1 MSSPTPPPG
10 PLFVSYAV
18 VPDATLPVNTF
29 RFSVTPPPG
38 DPRTFTCN
46 LYNSAGVMV
55 WDMTTTG
62 ETTQSSPEAFGPFS
76 GNTLS
81 AHLNVDGGS
90 QPDTVIPLAFADD
103 LATALNQQNI
113 AFTWSAASVQVTPA
127 APAPLIEL
135 DPQGSPVLLSYDVPE
150 PTSFRGRNVIEFD
163 FPVGFFVQQVD
174 PTAVLKAPA
183 VQAKA
188 TGSKTTAAK
197 AAAAPA
203 IAPPN
208 IPLPPVTGLS
218 PVYASD
224 TPINGSEVPPTRATE
239 ASLTEGR
246 VAGAFSVAQGTGYF
260 DPEVFPNVA
269 AGNDPFTRFAL
280 MGAIADLDSSAVVAQ
295 LTGGNRLAV
304 YRDTSSR
311 FTYKFIPVPQRG
323 IPTLLLVE
331 YYRLSSFPARYGAG
345 RTIKTFS
352 LLPGEKSKIRV
363 STYRRSEQSS
373 RQATSILDSNSSE
386 AESDFERSVQAEA
399 SSQDSTSKSL
409 EYPAE
414 AEASGSASWGWGSA
428 NVTASGGVSGASQAS
443 REEFAKNV
451 SNAVTNNATKAS
463 SRRDVQVD
471 TSLDIKLEATEEQA
485 VERELENINLSRT
498 LNFVFRQMNQEFITL
513 LHLVDVRVAYF
524 NGYGESRV
532 EVPLP
537 ELDDLLNTYILPANQ
552 EQVREAIAGELAAI
566 TDYTGQVN
574 TTFVQTQTLGS
585 DTAAVSYFRVNPD
598 AVSTYAPAP
607 GAPPV
612 TVPGVIMA
620 ADSHVMRTDGV
631 VVDAFLGLGNAL
643 DDYAVGIQ
651 QQEVRASQLDNDRM
665 QAEINRLNL
674 AMQIID
680 SGDSAKAQ
688 LYQQLFPKSV
698 RHDLGEYYTPD
709 WLAEHVLNELGYRF
723 ICVIRF

>member
-18 VPDATLPVNTF
+18 VPDETLPVNTF

-38 DPRTFTCN
+38 DPRTFSCN

-62 ETTQSSPEAFGPFS
+62 VTTQSSPESFGPFS
-76 GNTLS
+76 GNALS

-113 AFTWSAASVQVTPA
+113 TFTWSAASVQVTPA

-163 FPVGFFVQQVD
+163 FPVGFFVPQVD

-188 TGSKTTAAK
+188 TTPKTAAAK

-409 EYPAE
+409 EYHAE

-498 LNFVFRQMNQEFITL
+498 LNFVFRQMNQEFISL

-524 NGYGESRV
+524 NGFGESRV

-552 EQVREAIAGELAAI
+552 QQVRDAIAGELAAI

-631 VVDAFLGLGNAL
+631 VVDTFLGLGNAL
-643 DDYAVGIQ
+643 DDYSVGVQ
-651 QQEVRASQLDNDRM
+651 VQEVRASQLANDRM
-665 QAEINRLNL
+665 QAEIDRVNL
-674 AMQIID
+674 AIQIIQ
-680 SGDSAKAQ
+680 SGDTTKAQ
-688 LYQQLFPKSV
+688 LYQQIFPTQPIV
-698 RHDLGEYYTPD
+698 NQVEQ
-709 WLAEHVLNELGYRF
+709 A
-723 ICVIRF
+723 VIGTSPAIPSANGQAAVAGS

>member
-1 MSSPTPPPG
+1 MT
-10 PLFVSYAV
+10 
-18 VPDATLPVNTF
+18 T
-29 RFSVTPPPG
+29 
-38 DPRTFTCN
+38 
-46 LYNSAGVMV
+46 AGVA
-55 WDMTTTG
+55 
-62 ETTQSSPEAFGPFS
+62 TQSSPEAFGPFS

-81 AHLNVDGGS
+81 ARLNVDGGS
-90 QPDTVIPLAFADD
+90 QPDTVIPLAFAAD

-113 AFTWSAASVQVTPA
+113 AFTWSAASVQVTPS

-163 FPVGFFVQQVD
+163 FPVGFFVPQVD

-183 VQAKA
+183 VQAK
-188 TGSKTTAAK
+188 TTTSKTAK

-239 ASLTEGR
+239 SSLTEGR
-246 VAGAFSVAQGTGYF
+246 ISGAFSVAQGTGYF

-269 AGNDPFTRFAL
+269 AGNDPFTRVAL
-280 MGAIADLDSSAVVAQ
+280 MGAIADLDSTAVVAQ

-373 RQATSILDSNSSE
+373 RQATSILDANSSE

-409 EYPAE
+409 EYHAE

-537 ELDDLLNTYILPANQ
+537 ELDDLLNTYIVPASQ
-552 EQVREAIAGELAAI
+552 QQVRDAIAGELAAI

-598 AVSTYAPAP
+598 AVSTYAPTP

-631 VVDAFLGLGNAL
+631 VVDTFLGLGNAL
-643 DDYAVGIQ
+643 DDYSVGVQ
-651 QQEVRASQLDNDRM
+651 VQEVRSSQLANDRM
-665 QAEINRLNL
+665 QAEIDRLNL

-688 LYQQLFPKSV
+688 LYQQLFPTQPIV
-698 RHDLGEYYTPD
+698 NQVEQ
-709 WLAEHVLNELGYRF
+709 A
-723 ICVIRF
+723 VIGTSPATLVSPSANGQA